1 MLFHREN
8 LIPYGLSLVC
18 SSCRR
23 SFSTFILDIY
33 FVNTIEYFVACFCCK
48 LDEKKTRR
56 QSEHDWNGSKPTRMS
71 ILLIFCWNVDFEK
84 PDFFS
89 DSIYLFIHSF
99 IQSQKSALGVKN
111 KLIFYFFSNSRS
123 SIVSIQKRKP
133 ASLDWSKKDQM
144 MLCQA
149 WDSFVFPEV
158 TTDSDE
164 IIVENFCK
172 TLEQR
177 LKQSW
182 KSIKHQLDLLLDH
195 QEKQIWKNK
204 FK

>member
-1 MLFHREN
+1 
-8 LIPYGLSLVC
+8 
-18 SSCRR
+18 
-23 SFSTFILDIY
+23 
-33 FVNTIEYFVACFCCK
+33 
-48 LDEKKTRR
+48 
-56 QSEHDWNGSKPTRMS
+56 
-71 ILLIFCWNVDFEK
+71 
-84 PDFFS
+84 
-89 DSIYLFIHSF
+89 
-99 IQSQKSALGVKN
+99 
-111 KLIFYFFSNSRS
+111 
-123 SIVSIQKRKP
+123 
-133 ASLDWSKKDQM
+133 

-195 QEKQIWKNK
+195 QEKQI
-204 FK
+204 

>member
-1 MLFHREN
+1 
-8 LIPYGLSLVC
+8 
-18 SSCRR
+18 
-23 SFSTFILDIY
+23 
-33 FVNTIEYFVACFCCK
+33 
-48 LDEKKTRR
+48 
-56 QSEHDWNGSKPTRMS
+56 MS
-71 ILLIFCWNVDFEK
+71 ILKNLIFFL
-84 PDFFS
+84 
-89 DSIYLFIHSF
+89 ILFIYSF

-133 ASLDWSKKDQM
+133 ASLDWSKKDQI

-195 QEKQIWKNK
+195 QEKQI
-204 FK
+204 